1 MSSVRGDREETGT
14 PLAAKPELE
23 LSLFL
28 FLYFDSHQIHAGSL
42 GGGFW
47 PEINASAIFFLSLFF
62 FLVQLVPPLQG
73 GNRRSQSFILN
84 KTNCSSGLV

>member
-62 FLVQLVPPLQG
+62 FG
-73 GNRRSQSFILN
+73 A
-84 KTNCSSGLV
+84 TCSSTSGGKQKVPKFHIK